1 MILFFTNKFH
11 VLIVVIDHQSN
22 ACESFLNIYIYIL
35 NIYIYIYISFATFH
49 KTFHKQVSCNVT
61 SAVLRFPY
69 TDSNS
74 ICYFLKK
81 IFKEFINVLQHFAIP
96 GKN

>member
-35 NIYIYIYISFATFH
+35 NIYIYIYIYIYIIRN
-49 KTFHKQVSCNVT
+49 VS
-61 SAVLRFPY
+61 
-69 TDSNS
+69 
-74 ICYFLKK
+74 
-81 IFKEFINVLQHFAIP
+81 
-96 GKN
+96 